1 MNIVYIIAYILI
13 WPVYRILKPTRTV
26 YREHIPKGGA
36 LFCCNHTRM
45 SDPLYVAYGMGW
57 PHQIHVMAKE
67 EIMHWPIL
75 GWILKKGGIFGVK
88 RGESDITA
96 IKTAMRYLK
105 GGEKLL
111 MFPEGTR
118 HQDGDMGDAKTGCAM
133 LAVRTGVPI
142 VPVYVP
148 AVKRW
153 FHRNPVVFGEPY
165 YPVYQGKKATAEDYR
180 VIADDL
186 MERIRSLEAE
196 VL

>member
-1 MNIVYIIAYILI
+1 
-13 WPVYRILKPTRTV
+13 
-26 YREHIPKGGA
+26 
-36 LFCCNHTRM
+36 
-45 SDPLYVAYGMGW
+45 
-57 PHQIHVMAKE
+57 
-67 EIMHWPIL
+67 
-75 GWILKKGGIFGVK
+75 
-88 RGESDITA
+88 
-96 IKTAMRYLK
+96 
-105 GGEKLL
+105 
-111 MFPEGTR
+111 
-118 HQDGDMGDAKTGCAM
+118 MGDAKTGCAM